1 MQHYI
6 WKTTER
12 LWGRDFQQKLVHG
25 GNKPETTG
33 ASRHII
39 PSCDVSPEW
48 ENTGTGYLLKK
59 LSINVIGFAFSLL

>member
-33 ASRHII
+33 VSRHII
-39 PSCDVSPEW
+39 PSCEVSPER
-48 ENTGTGYLLKK
+48 ENTGTGYL
-59 LSINVIGFAFSLL
+59 